1 MRPIALLLAGS
12 IALAPLAASFA
23 AERPATS
30 NASPAQTSRIGDEP
44 GSADKNTVMDRPDAR
59 AKAAGET
66 KITDADIATAPIHE
80 IARSTHHSVTVG
92 GQAIPYTATAGTLT
106 IRDDE
111 GKPIASMFYVAYT
124 ADHGKG
130 APTRPVTFFYNGG
143 PGSSSMWLH
152 MGSLAPLRVH
162 TDSPQATHSAPFT
175 LAPNEYTLLDKTDMV
190 FLDAIGTGFSRPL
203 GATPLKDFWGVDQD
217 LDAFARGIQ
226 RYITIDNR
234 WNSPKFLF
242 GESYGTTRTAGLT
255 YALQERG
262 IQLNGAIILSS
273 VLNYGRQQPGYD
285 ENLVSY
291 LPTYAAAAWYHNRV
305 PNRPAELAP
314 FLVQVR
320 AFAAGPYAAALAEG
334 QNIDPA
340 QEDAVARQ
348 MSAYTGLSVAYLKR
362 AHLRVD
368 LDDFRTELLR
378 DQGGLI
384 LGRYDS
390 RFTGVDANGNS
401 ERPEYDPSDTG
412 ITGAFVAAFNSYLAN
427 DLDFHSELDYR
438 PTHYD
443 RALPW
448 DWHHKA
454 PGAQYP
460 QNNPDVALDLSAAM
474 RENPHL
480 QLLSLNG
487 WYDMATPF
495 FNTEYDLNHMELP
508 PSLRGNIHLEYYPSG
523 HMVYL
528 NVEALAKLK
537 ADVARFY
544 DQTLAGS

>member
-1 MRPIALLLAGS
+1 
-12 IALAPLAASFA
+12 
-23 AERPATS
+23 
-30 NASPAQTSRIGDEP
+30 
-44 GSADKNTVMDRPDAR
+44 
-59 AKAAGET
+59 
-66 KITDADIATAPIHE
+66 
-80 IARSTHHSVTVG
+80 
-92 GQAIPYTATAGTLT
+92 
-106 IRDDE
+106 
-111 GKPIASMFYVAYT
+111 
-124 ADHGKG
+124 
-130 APTRPVTFFYNGG
+130 
-143 PGSSSMWLH
+143 
-152 MGSLAPLRVH
+152 
-162 TDSPQATHSAPFT
+162 

-203 GATPLKDFWGVDQD
+203 GVTPLKDFWGVDQD

-226 RYITIDNR
+226 RYITTANR

-255 YALQERG
+255 YALQEKG
-262 IQLNGAIILSS
+262 IQLNGATILSS

-291 LPTYAAAAWYHNRV
+291 LPTYAATAWYHNRV
-305 PNRPAELAP
+305 QNRPAEIAP
-314 FLVQVR
+314 FLAQVR
-320 AFAAGPYAAALAEG
+320 AFAAGPYAAALAMG

-348 MSAYTGLSVAYLKR
+348 MSAYTGLSVEYLKR

-390 RFTGVDANGNS
+390 RFTGVNVNGNA

-412 ITGAFVAAFNSYLAN
+412 ITGAFVAAFNNYLTN

-443 RALPW
+443 RNLQW

-460 QNNPDVALDLSAAM
+460 QNSPDVALDLSAAM

-495 FNTEYDLNHMELP
+495 FNTEYDLNHMGLP
-508 PSLRGNIHLEYYPSG
+508 PNLTKNIHLEYYPSG